1 MLNKNSIHRPD
12 RQLEKT
18 LISLV
23 YSVVAMSLGVLMLFI
38 FPQYSIYL
46 LILIFMATILSIL
59 LAISVLSASENALT
73 YGGFANE
80 ILKSHDIIRQIDI
93 NEGYP
98 VIQNLPAKSFFGDDI
113 VLEKIKNSLI
123 NEHQNLLN
131 FQRLEHALQNLKSE
145 KVSINLNIEDKSQW
159 YEIWVR
165 PIYLKKSD
173 IFEGDFSLKKIIKET
188 YFLWSLENITAQ
200 KNMEQIFENERKK
213 LHDFIHNMPIGLYI
227 ANANYELEYV
237 NETFAIQL
245 GQQRESL
252 IGKNLKDLILK
263 DNGIL
268 NSQKPSYTGR
278 TVFCNETNEN
288 SEMFVVQNN
297 FKDDN
302 KIKIRGLTVKD
313 LQNDKTLLEKLNY
326 GIDEIDWLFN
336 LTPLGILFV
345 DNKKQIV
352 SFNQKASEIL
362 EQTEQELTQKTLH
375 DFLQEP
381 TLKLLENIFKQ
392 CKNDVNNS
400 EINVIETRLK
410 SDKIV
415 KIHIAPRRRI
425 HCEKTFLDGYT
436 LYLSDTT
443 EEKNLE
449 LKYAQAQKMQAMG
462 QLAGGVAHDFNNL
475 LTAMI
480 GFCDLLLQRHGIGD
494 PSFADLNQVRS
505 NAHRAANL
513 VRQLLAFSRKQPLK
527 PKLIDVTESF
537 IELNYLLKRTLGEQ
551 ISLEFHHGTDLG
563 YIRVDPVQFSQ
574 VIVNLVVNA
583 KDAMNGKGTLKIS
596 THTEKLTAP
605 YQFGADTI
613 AKGEFVVIN
622 VKDTGCGIAKENLN
636 RIFEPFFSTKENVV
650 GSGTGLGLATVY
662 GIIRQ
667 TEGFIKVDSI
677 VGKGTTF
684 SIYLPRF
691 ETKDDEGEN
700 TISENQVSEQMPILT
715 SSTNPKSQK
724 MILGMNVLKL
734 DRTFKPMSTPDNV
747 KILFAEDEDSVR
759 AFGVR
764 ALKKKGF
771 NVVACNCAESA
782 IELLERQEKFDLL
795 VTDMVMPGLSGADLA
810 KVAKKKLPNIK
821 IILASGYSEEI
832 ARKEL
837 SGSDEFEFIAK
848 PYSLGDLTQKVF
860 NILNNEQKDE

>member
-1 MLNKNSIHRPD
+1 MLNKHSIHRPD

-18 LISLV
+18 LIALV
-23 YSVVAMSLGVLMLFI
+23 YSVVAMSLSILMLFI
-38 FPQYSIYL
+38 FPQYSLYL
-46 LILIFMATILSIL
+46 LVLILVITILSIL

-80 ILKSHDIIRQIDI
+80 VLKSNDIILQIDNI
-93 NEGYP
+93 EGYP
-98 VIQNLPAKSFFGDDI
+98 VIQNQPAKSFFSGEN

-123 NEHQNLLN
+123 NERQNILN
-131 FQRLEHALQNLKSE
+131 FQRLEQALKNLKTE
-145 KVSINLNIEDKSQW
+145 KVSINLNVDEKNQW
-159 YEIWVR
+159 FEISLR

-173 IFEGDFSLKKIIKET
+173 IFEGEFSLKKIIKET
-188 YFLWSLENITAQ
+188 YFLWSLENVTAH
-200 KNMEQIFENERKK
+200 KNMEHIFENERKN

-227 ANANYELEYV
+227 ANSDYDLEYV

-252 IGKNLKDLILK
+252 LGKKLKDLVLK

-268 NSQKPSYTGR
+268 DSKIPTYSGR
-278 TVFCNETNEN
+278 TIFCNELSEN

-313 LQNDKTLLEKLNY
+313 LQNDKVLLEKLNY
-326 GIDEIDWLFN
+326 GVDEIDWLFN
-336 LTPLGILFV
+336 LTPLGIIFI
-345 DNKKQIV
+345 DNNGNIK
-352 SFNQKASEIL
+352 SFNQKATEIL
-362 EQTEQELTQKTLH
+362 EKSGNDLAQRNLK
-375 DFLQEP
+375 DFLQIS
-381 TLKLLENIFKQ
+381 TLKLLHDIFKRYE
-392 CKNDVNNS
+392 NNKENT
-400 EINVIETRLK
+400 EINVVETRLK

-415 KIHIAPRRRI
+415 KIHIAPRKRI
-425 HCEKTFLDGYT
+425 HCEKSFMEGYV

-449 LKYAQAQKMQAMG
+449 LKFAQAQKMQAMG

-494 PSFADLNQVRS
+494 PSFADLNQVRN

-527 PKLIDVTESF
+527 PKLIDVTENF

-613 AKGEFVVIN
+613 ARGEFVVIN
-622 VKDTGCGIAKENLN
+622 VSDTGCGIAKENLN

-667 TEGFIKVDSI
+667 TEGFIKVYSTI
-677 VGKGTTF
+677 GVGTTF

-691 ETKDDEGEN
+691 ETKDDDGDN
-700 TISENQVSEQMPILT
+700 IVENQSLEQTPVLT
-715 SSTNPKSQK
+715 SMTNPKSQK

-734 DRTFKPMSTPDNV
+734 DRSFKPMSAPDNV

-771 NVVACNCAESA
+771 SVVACNCAESA
-782 IELLERQEKFDLL
+782 IELLDKGENFDLL
-795 VTDMVMPGLSGADLA
+795 ITDMVMPGLSGADLA
-810 KVAKKKLPNIK
+810 KIAKQKLPDIK

-837 SGSDEFEFIAK
+837 SGSEEFEFIAK
-848 PYSLGDLTQKVF
+848 PYSLVDLIQKVF
-860 NILNNEQKDE
+860 NILNNRQKDE

>member
-1 MLNKNSIHRPD
+1 MLNKHSIHRPD

-18 LISLV
+18 LIALV
-23 YSVVAMSLGVLMLFI
+23 YSVVAMSLSVLMLFL
-38 FPQYSIYL
+38 FPQYSLYL
-46 LILIFMATILSIL
+46 LILILGITILSIL

-80 ILKSHDIIRQIDI
+80 ILKNNDVMRRIDN

-98 VIQNLPAKSFFGDDI
+98 VIQNNPAKSFFEGSDI
-113 VLEKIKNSLI
+113 LEKLKSMLI
-123 NEHQNLLN
+123 DERQNHLN
-131 FQRLEHALQNLKSE
+131 FQRLEQALKSLKNE
-145 KVSINLNIEDKSQW
+145 KVPVELNYDDKNRW
-159 YEIWVR
+159 YEVSVR

-188 YFLWSLENITAQ
+188 YFLWSLEDITAQ

-213 LHDFIHNMPIGLYI
+213 LHDFIYNMPIGLYI
-227 ANANYELEYV
+227 ANSDYELEYV
-237 NETFAIQL
+237 NETFAVSLSQT
-245 GQQRESL
+245 RDSL
-252 IGKNLKDLILK
+252 IGKNLKDLVLK
-263 DNGIL
+263 DTGIL
-268 NSQKPSYTGR
+268 NSHVPSYVGR
-278 TVFCNETNEN
+278 TIFCNELNEN
-288 SEMFVVQNN
+288 AEMFVLQNN

-302 KIKIRGLTVKD
+302 AIKIRGLTLKD
-313 LQNDKTLLEKLNY
+313 LQNDNQLIEKLNY

-336 LTPLGILFV
+336 LSPLGIIFIDTDSNV
-345 DNKKQIV
+345 K
-352 SFNQKASEIL
+352 SFNQKATEIL
-362 EQTEQELTQKTLH
+362 EINLSDKNLK
-375 DFLQEP
+375 DFLQP
-381 TLKLLENIFKQ
+381 SALNLLQDIFNNKKDDSTL
-392 CKNDVNNS
+392 
-400 EINVIETRLK
+400 NVIETKLK
-410 SDKIV
+410 TDKVI
-415 KIHIAPRRRI
+415 KIHVAPRERI
-425 HCEKTFLDGYT
+425 HCEKTFLDGYA

-449 LKYAQAQKMQAMG
+449 LKFAQAQKMQAMG

-494 PSFADLNQVRS
+494 PSFADLNQVRN

-527 PKLIDVTESF
+527 PKLIDVTENF
-537 IELNYLLKRTLGEQ
+537 IDLNYLLKRTLGEQ
-551 ISLEFHHGTDLG
+551 IKLEFNHGTDLG

-583 KDAMNGKGTLKIS
+583 KDAMNGKGELKIS
-596 THTEKLTAP
+596 THTEKLNAP

-613 AKGEFVVIN
+613 SEGEFVVIN
-622 VKDTGCGIAKENLN
+622 VTDTGCGIEKENLS
-636 RIFEPFFSTKENVV
+636 RIFEPFFSTKENIV

-667 TEGFIKVDSI
+667 TEGFIKVDSV

-691 ETKDDEGEN
+691 DKRDEETEVVEEKK
-700 TISENQVSEQMPILT
+700 QEQTPILT
-715 SSTNPKSQK
+715 STVNAKSQK
-724 MILGMNVLKL
+724 MILGMNVLKI
-734 DRTFKPMSTPDNV
+734 DRALKPTANPEDI
-747 KILFAEDEDSVR
+747 KILFVEDEDSVR

-771 NVVACNCAESA
+771 HVSACNCAENA
-782 IELLERQEKFDLL
+782 IDLLDKGEKFDLL
-795 VTDMVMPGLSGADLA
+795 VTDMVMPGINGAELA
-810 KVAKKKLPNIK
+810 KITKKKIPEVK

-837 SGSDEFEFIAK
+837 SASEEFEFIAK
-848 PYSLGDLTQKVF
+848 PYSLGDLTQKVV
-860 NILNNEQKDE
+860 NILNGG